1 MPIYL
6 PIISRFDDKEL
17 KKAQNVIQGFG
28 DKLATGITAGF
39 AVAGAAAV
47 AFAANSIQAAEAVQV
62 ADRRIENIADSMGLY
77 GDGAD
82 QVAQRLINLAEEQEQ
97 LLGIDAELIK
107 AGQAQ
112 LLTFKNI
119 ASSADEA
126 GGAFDRATIA
136 AADLA
141 AAGFGS
147 IDSASIMLGK
157 ALQDPVKGLTALG
170 RAGVTFTA
178 QEKEL
183 IKTLVESGKSFEA
196 QEMILK
202 AVETQVGGTAAATA
216 TSSDKIALAF
226 ENISEEVGKALLP
239 VLDDL
244 VPILGDLA
252 QELGKN
258 LAQAVKEIDWQAV
271 TNGVADFTNFIIKN
285 FDAIVEW
292 GKNIAIGAAAF
303 VALKTAIDLARVAS
317 VLFAASPIGA
327 LVAALGLLAGAAY
340 LAVDAQN
347 KQTEAMTEADIK
359 AQETAERISFLKQ
372 EQEKYNRMANNGSIE
387 ASYYAGKLEEVNTE
401 LRQLEQ
407 DQRLATVAVGKTT
420 TAFSDMNI
428 SLDNAITKMNF
439 MKNATGDAERELKL
453 FKDQLDINRGG
464 LTGIS
469 DNLDNAAIKLG
480 FFKDGAA
487 KARAEMDRF
496 IEYAQRMRDAANQIN
511 SIQIPSVGQI
521 TYPGQSPIPM
531 AEGGIVLPR
540 PGGTLAQIGEAG
552 QAEAVIPLDRLRNM
566 GGGSTYNISVNAG
579 MGADG
584 TSIGQKIVDEI
595 LKYERS
601 SGRVFVR
608 A

>member
-17 KKAQNVIQGFG
+17 KKAQNAIQGFG

-47 AFAANSIQAAEAVQV
+47 AFAANSISAAESVQV
-62 ADRRIENIADSMGLY
+62 ADNRLKNIADSMGLY
-77 GDGAD
+77 GDASD
-82 QVAQRLINLAEEQEQ
+82 EVANRLINLAESQEQ

-170 RAGVTFTA
+170 RAGVTFTEE
-178 QEKEL
+178 QKTL
-183 IKTLVESGKSFEA
+183 IKTLMDSGKVFEA
-196 QEMILK
+196 QNIILSE
-202 AVETQVGGTAAATA
+202 VERQVGGTAAATA
-216 TSSDKIALAF
+216 TASDKIALAF

-252 QELGKN
+252 EELGKN
-258 LAQAVKEIDWQAV
+258 LAKAVKEIDWKAV
-271 TNGVADFTNFIIKN
+271 TKGVADFTNFVIQN

-303 VALKTAIDLARVAS
+303 VALKTAIDAAKVAS
-317 VLFAASPIGA
+317 ILFAASPIGA

-340 LAVDAQN
+340 LVADAHQQ
-347 KQTEAMTEADIK
+347 QTNSMTEAEK
-359 AQETAERISFLKQ
+359 AAQANAQRIMFLEQ
-372 EQEKYNRMANNGSIE
+372 EQVKYNELVNRGSIE
-387 ASYYAGKLEEVNTE
+387 SSYYAGKLAEVTAE
-401 LRQLEQ
+401 LELLRGGQV
-407 DQRLATVAVGKTT
+407 ATVEPLVTLTNAY
-420 TAFSDMNI
+420 SNMNLT
-428 SLDNAITKMNF
+428 LDNAITKTQFMN
-439 MKNATGDAERELKL
+439 NATRDAAREVKL
-453 FKDQLDINRGG
+453 FNDLIYIQKGG
-464 LTGIS
+464 LEGSALT
-469 DNLDNAAIKLG
+469 LDNAKTKLE
-480 FFKDGAA
+480 FFRNATAA
-487 KARAEMDRF
+487 ANAEMKRF
-496 IEYAQRMRDAANQIN
+496 IEYAERMRTAAAAVAKL
-511 SIQIPSVGQI
+511 SVPSVGGIQN
-521 TYPGQSPIPM
+521 PGQSPIPM

-552 QAEAVIPLDRLRNM
+552 KAEAVIPLDRLDRM
-566 GGGSTYNISVNAG
+566 TGGSTYNIAVNAG
-579 MGADG
+579 VGADPVA
-584 TSIGQKIVDEI
+584 IGRYVVDAI
-595 LKYERS
+595 KKYERVN
-601 SGRVFVR
+601 GKVFS
-608 A
+608 

>member
-17 KKAQNVIQGFG
+17 KKAQNAVQGFG

-47 AFAANSIQAAEAVQV
+47 AFAANSISAAESVQV
-62 ADRRIENIADSMGLY
+62 ADNRLKNIADSMGLY
-77 GDGAD
+77 GDASD
-82 QVAQRLINLAEEQEQ
+82 EVANRLINLAESQEQ

-119 ASSADEA
+119 AVTADEA

-170 RAGVTFTA
+170 RAGVTFTEE
-178 QEKEL
+178 QKTL
-183 IKTLVESGKSFEA
+183 IKTLMESGKVFEA
-196 QEMILK
+196 QNIILGE
-202 AVETQVGGTAAATA
+202 VERQVGGTAAATA
-216 TSSDKIALAF
+216 TASDKIALAF

-252 QELGKN
+252 EELGKN
-258 LAQAVKEIDWQAV
+258 LAKAVKEIDWQAV
-271 TNGVADFTNFIIKN
+271 TKGVADFTNFVIKN

-340 LAVDAQN
+340 LAVEAQN
-347 KQTEAMTEADIK
+347 AQTEAMSEADIK
-359 AQETAERISFLKQ
+359 AQETASRISFLKQ
-372 EQEKYNRMANNGSIE
+372 EQEKYNNLVNRGSQE
-387 ASYYAGKLEEVNTE
+387 SSYYAGKLAEVTTE
-401 LRQLEQ
+401 LQGLEEQ
-407 DQRLATVAVGKTT
+407 QRLAQVPTVELT
-420 TAFSDMNI
+420 TAYSNMNLT
-428 SLDNAITKMNF
+428 LDNAITKMDF
-439 MKNATGDAERELKL
+439 MKNATGDAEREMKL
-453 FKDQLDINRGG
+453 FNDQLSINRGG

-480 FFKDGAA
+480 FFKDGTA
-487 KARAEMDRF
+487 KAIAEMDRF
-496 IEYAQRMRDAANQIN
+496 IDYARRMKEAADKIN
-511 SIQIPSVGQI
+511 SIKIPSVQGGAIGQ
-521 TYPGQSPIPM
+521 PGSIIPM

-552 QAEAVIPLDRLRNM
+552 QAEAVIPLDRLKNM

-579 MGADG
+579 VGADPVA
-584 TSIGQKIVDEI
+584 IGRYVVDAI
-595 LKYERS
+595 KKYERVN
-601 SGRVFVR
+601 GKVFS
-608 A
+608 